1 MKVLIIKIGIFILNI
16 VYCIIKLFKVQ
27 NKVTFIS
34 RQHKT
39 KSEDI
44 ILLERELKKNNIKT
58 VVLCK
63 MIENGIWAKI
73 KYFFHMFTQMYHLAT
88 SRVVVL
94 DGYCITA
101 STLKKKKG
109 TTIIQMWHAVGAF
122 KKFGYSILDME
133 EGTKKDLALAMK
145 MHNNYDYVLTSS
157 EYTKKY
163 FKEAFNTDI
172 SKLVVYPLPRV
183 DKLTS
188 IEYKDRIKNKIIE
201 KYPQLKTKKTIV
213 YAPTFRKLEDNK
225 DKIEELINLID
236 YKKYNLVVKLHP
248 LTNMKLYQDNIIVDK
263 VFTTTEIMTIAD
275 YIITDYSAIVF
286 EAAILSKPLF
296 FYCYDYDN
304 YYKKRNFYIDYM
316 KEMPGVISNK
326 ASEIIKAIE
335 NNNYD
340 LDKVNSFSKKY
351 VEIVGKSC
359 TQNLV
364 DFILKNMN

>member
-1 MKVLIIKIGIFILNI
+1 
-16 VYCIIKLFKVQ
+16 
-27 NKVTFIS
+27 
-34 RQHKT
+34 
-39 KSEDI
+39 
-44 ILLERELKKNNIKT
+44 
-58 VVLCK
+58 
-63 MIENGIWAKI
+63 
-73 KYFFHMFTQMYHLAT
+73 
-88 SRVVVL
+88 
-94 DGYCITA
+94 
-101 STLKKKKG
+101 
-109 TTIIQMWHAVGAF
+109 
-122 KKFGYSILDME
+122 
-133 EGTKKDLALAMK
+133 
-145 MHNNYDYVLTSS
+145 
-157 EYTKKY
+157 
-163 FKEAFNTDI
+163 
-172 SKLVVYPLPRV
+172 
-183 DKLTS
+183 
-188 IEYKDRIKNKIIE
+188 
-201 KYPQLKTKKTIV
+201 
-213 YAPTFRKLEDNK
+213 
-225 DKIEELINLID
+225 
-236 YKKYNLVVKLHP
+236 
-248 LTNMKLYQDNIIVDK
+248 MKLYQDNIIVDK